1 MASDGAVATPAKVTP
16 KKANLLDPHSIKHL
30 LDETVAEVVKG
41 KGYVENTR
49 LGNWKLLIGTAVI
62 AIALLAQFYPKKFPQ
77 NREFLLDLIFCWELF
92 GICCLLLLVL
102 DFMVDTYVVMNVVLL
117 ILSYT
122 KEKDAIIFTH
132 PPAGSF
138 NNTGL
143 VISSKLPR
151 FSDMYNLSIASADP
165 ESISAHKPVH
175 FTKSVTKWFTK
186 EGVLVEGLFW
196 KDVERL
202 IDDYNNE
209 RKSK

>member
-1 MASDGAVATPAKVTP
+1 MFITFAVMV
-16 KKANLLDPHSIKHL
+16 L
-30 LDETVAEVVKG
+30 
-41 KGYVENTR
+41 
-49 LGNWKLLIGTAVI
+49 
-62 AIALLAQFYPKKFPQ
+62 IALLTYDHKYFPQ
-77 NREFLLDLIFCWELF
+77 
-92 GICCLLLLVL
+92 
-102 DFMVDTYVVMNVVLL
+102 
-117 ILSYT
+117 
-122 KEKDAIIFTH
+122 
-132 PPAGSF
+132 GSF

>member
-1 MASDGAVATPAKVTP
+1 
-16 KKANLLDPHSIKHL
+16 
-30 LDETVAEVVKG
+30 
-41 KGYVENTR
+41 
-49 LGNWKLLIGTAVI
+49 
-62 AIALLAQFYPKKFPQ
+62 
-77 NREFLLDLIFCWELF
+77 
-92 GICCLLLLVL
+92 
-102 DFMVDTYVVMNVVLL
+102 
-117 ILSYT
+117 
-122 KEKDAIIFTH
+122 
-132 PPAGSF
+132 GSF